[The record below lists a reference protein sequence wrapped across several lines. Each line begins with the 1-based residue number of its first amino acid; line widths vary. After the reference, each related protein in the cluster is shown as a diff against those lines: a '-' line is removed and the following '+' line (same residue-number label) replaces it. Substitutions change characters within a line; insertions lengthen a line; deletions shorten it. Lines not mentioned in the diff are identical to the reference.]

1 MLKLPQLALA
11 TASVCL
17 HRCFMRHAMALTNK
31 PTTFPL
37 CGDALLF
44 HGYEGALLEI

>member
-11 TASVCL
+11 IVSVCL

-37 CGDALLF
+37 CGDALF
-44 HGYEGALLEI
+44 RGYEGALLEI